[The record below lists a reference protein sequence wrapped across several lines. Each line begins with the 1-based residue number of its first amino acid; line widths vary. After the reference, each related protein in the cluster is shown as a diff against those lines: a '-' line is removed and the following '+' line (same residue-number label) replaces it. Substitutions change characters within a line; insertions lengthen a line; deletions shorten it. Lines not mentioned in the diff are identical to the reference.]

1 MAFYRVGEA
10 IIEVV
15 ASGVDDG
22 GSAEKYLAA
31 VGLTQ
36 AGPIVGDLGLSR
48 EQRTQLAFLL
58 CNENTDDLSA
68 QFRHTHPAR
77 IGDAFEPDH
86 RCRGDME
93 LHSKLT
99 AGTILGRQTRTQDD
113 RAVDGILGRL
123 HNPAR
128 LSDDLV
134 TAHKAVGAAI
144 RLLVLISAEVTH
156 SAHARP
162 RPIGE

>member
-1 MAFYRVGEA
+1 MYRSAAGRHGRSRRLWATCRCVGPLASRGPLGPGMAFYRVGEA

-58 CNENTDDLSA
+58 CNENADDLSA

-77 IGDAFEPDH
+77 IGDAFESHH
-86 RCRGDME
+86 R
-93 LHSKLT
+93 
-99 AGTILGRQTRTQDD
+99 
-113 RAVDGILGRL
+113 
-123 HNPAR
+123 
-128 LSDDLV
+128 
-134 TAHKAVGAAI
+134 
-144 RLLVLISAEVTH
+144 
-156 SAHARP
+156 
-162 RPIGE
+162 